1 MSVQRQWQLVGGA
14 VNRDREPADEEVV
27 SGTGASKPVVFVSYG
42 RSDAAEFVD
51 RLVVEL
57 ARHGFDVWRDTARI
71 QAGSRWEDVL
81 ADAIDACDAVVA
93 VLSPHAVRRQTG
105 GGDSD
110 GVCLDELSYAR
121 FGSAA
126 KPVVPVKILECQIPF
141 SIFRLSYVDMMEW
154 RRSSQEFKRGIG
166 KIVQGL
172 RAGLRGDPPELRQ
185 PDGPIALDQGPYL
198 YDKRAGFVG
207 REWLFNRVNG
217 WLYAARSESA
227 LLITGEPGI
236 GKSAFIAEMAH
247 RNLDGRVAAYHFC
260 TREDRLTLEPGA
272 FVSNLAAM
280 LVGRLP
286 ALAPLLDD
294 GKLKFALREAR
305 SYPGHALDEVIIG
318 PLSRLPAPADGTR
331 LILLD
336 ALDEAMSVA
345 PVGEATDNEN
355 IVSLL
360 ASRLDRLPSWLRVIA
375 TARPD
380 RRTSLEL
387 AGLRADVIEARAEE
401 NVRDLTQFVDARVRT
416 GLRVTNRAAVAHQIA
431 RVADGNFL
439 YAKSVLRGLERDQIS
454 LDSLDSL
461 PAGMSGFYERQFRR
475 LLPPPSDAAARPVLE
490 VLVAAQAPLDLTV
503 ITAAATIGQRETAAV
518 LNQLSEFV
526 KDRDGG
532 LVLFHRSLADWLI
545 DPYSSFAVDPHR
557 GHERLAA
564 DYVAALRAGPLP
576 QERPAD
582 DAAVAYRGQYGL
594 DHLAQAGVAVSRGW
608 NPRNFVATALSAW
621 ETGHAFG
628 GETQFVPVFAQHYV
642 TAALSAGDLVKI
654 ADLVLLIAKA
664 ARALYHDTG
673 SLPTN
678 LEAGGAR
685 AKQKLKKAHDSLWGT
700 LTLSAW
706 AGGVINAAVTAH
718 PDRTQELDPAIAA
731 LGPLRYVAGG
741 MDIAGWAGPFNDV
754 EMRAG
759 FLYHELAA
767 LGRTNEPWQPEED
780 KRLRKLIAKG
790 VTSAAWDLRRSPPA
804 VRVRAA
810 QLNLTIPP
818 EKT

>member
-1 MSVQRQWQLVGGA
+1 M
-14 VNRDREPADEEVV
+14 NRDREPADGEVV

-42 RSDAAEFVD
+42 RRDAAEFVD

-71 QAGSRWEDVL
+71 YAGSRWDDAL

-105 GGDSD
+105 GGGID

-121 FGSAA
+121 FGPAP
-126 KPVVPVKILECQIPF
+126 KPVVPVKILECPIPF

-154 RRSSQEFKRGIG
+154 RQSSQEFKQGVG
-166 KIVQGL
+166 KILQGL
-172 RAGLRGDPPELRQ
+172 KAALRRDPPELRE
-185 PDGPIALDQGPYL
+185 PDGSIALNQGPYL
-198 YDKRAGFVG
+198 YEKRAGFVG

-217 WLYAARSESA
+217 WLQAARSESA

-247 RNLDGRVAAYHFC
+247 RNLDGRVVAYHFC

-272 FVSNLAAM
+272 FVLNLAAM
-280 LVGRLP
+280 LASRVP
-286 ALAPLLDD
+286 TLAPLLDD
-294 GKLKFALREAR
+294 SKLKTILREAR
-305 SYPGHALDEVIIG
+305 SYPGHALDEVIVA
-318 PLSRLPAPADGTR
+318 PLSRLLAPADGTR
-331 LILLD
+331 LILVD

-345 PVGEATDNEN
+345 SASEATDDEN

-387 AGLRADVIEARAEE
+387 AGLRADVIHARDEE
-401 NVRDLTQFVDARVRT
+401 NVLDLTQFVDARVRT
-416 GLRVTNRAAVAHQIA
+416 ELRMANRAAVAHEIV

-454 LDSLDSL
+454 VDSLDSL

-475 LLPPPSDAAARPVLE
+475 LLPAPSDATARPVLE

-503 ITAAATIGQRETAAV
+503 ITAAAAIGQRETAAV
-518 LNQLSEFV
+518 LNRLSEFV
-526 KDRDGG
+526 RDRDGG

-545 DPYSSFAVDPHR
+545 DPHSSFAVDSRR

-564 DYVAALRAGPLP
+564 DYAAALGARPHT

-582 DAAVAYRGQYGL
+582 NAAVAYRGRYGL
-594 DHLAQAGVAVSRGW
+594 DHLVQAGVAVSDSW
-608 NPRNFVATALSAW
+608 DPRIFAATALSAG
-621 ETGHAFG
+621 EITHAYG
-628 GETQFVPVFAQHYV
+628 SETQFVPVFAQHYV
-642 TAALSAGDLVKI
+642 TAALSAGDLMKI
-654 ADLVLLIAKA
+654 AGLVLLIAKA
-664 ARALYHDTG
+664 ARALYHALG
-673 SLPTN
+673 RLPTD
-678 LEAGGAR
+678 LEAGDAQT
-685 AKQKLKKAHDSLWGT
+685 KQELERAHDSLWGT
-700 LTLSAW
+700 VTFSTW
-706 AGGVINAAVTAH
+706 AGGIINAAVTAL
-718 PDRTQELDPAIAA
+718 PDRTQELEPAIAA
-731 LGPLRYVAGG
+731 LAPLRYVVGG

-780 KRLRKLIAKG
+780 KRLRKLIAQG
-790 VTSAAWDLRRSPPA
+790 VMSAAWDLRRSPPA
-804 VRVRAA
+804 VRLRAA
-810 QLNLTIPP
+810 HLSLTIPP